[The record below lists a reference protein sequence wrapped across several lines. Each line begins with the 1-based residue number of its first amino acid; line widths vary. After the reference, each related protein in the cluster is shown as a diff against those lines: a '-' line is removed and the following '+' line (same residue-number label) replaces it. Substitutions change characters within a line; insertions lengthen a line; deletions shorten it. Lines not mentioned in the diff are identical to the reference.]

1 MIAVIDYGAGNLHSV
16 ARALRH
22 VGAKIK
28 VTSSASDI
36 ASASGVVLPG
46 VGAAADTMRGL
57 QHTHVT
63 DALLDVIHAG
73 TPFMG
78 VCMGLEVL
86 YESSDEDGGTPCLG
100 VLRGRVVR
108 FPDGLHVPHMGWNQV
123 HQEIDSPLFDGIS
136 QDANFYFVHSYYA
149 PADNTSHVAATT
161 NYGVNIASAL
171 LNNNLFATQFHP
183 EKSGTAGLRL
193 YANFARLT
201 GQSLPREVISP

>member
-36 ASASGVVLPG
+36 ASASGIVLPG

-136 QDANFYFVHSYYA
+136 QDANFYFVHSYYVE
-149 PADNTSHVAATT
+149 PADPDVVLTT
-161 NYGVNIASAL
+161 TRYAGVEYVSSLSKGNI
-171 LNNNLFATQFHP
+171 FACQFHP
-183 EKSGTAGLRL
+183 ERSGRSGLRL
-193 YANFARLT
+193 YRNLAATIRR
-201 GQSLPREVISP
+201 SA